1 MISLTVDISTLASNI
16 LNLQIMT
23 KKNLLVPIA
32 IFLALISTVNAQQDA
47 QYTQYMFNT
56 MSVNP
61 AYAGSRGQFSAA
73 ALYRSQWVGLDGAP
87 ETFTLN
93 LHSPIRNSRL
103 GYGVSVIQDNIGDG
117 VVSETYFDAIVSYTI
132 DVSLEG
138 KLSFGLKAGGNLLN
152 LDFNG
157 LRNFDLEPVSIDNI
171 ENRFSPNIGLG
182 LYYHT
187 NKFYAGL
194 SAPNILETEHFDNAR
209 TDANSAQFLSK
220 ERINFYFITG
230 YVFDLNGNLKFK
242 PALLTKVVGGA
253 PLQLD
258 MSASF
263 LFNDKFSFGAAYR
276 WDAALSGLVG
286 FQITDQLMLG
296 LAYDRET
303 TALGG
308 SQFNDG
314 SFEVFLRFEL
324 VKSFQKLVSP
334 RFF

>member
-1 MISLTVDISTLASNI
+1 MLKNKFLLPLVCVFVSTIYSLS
-16 LNLQIMT
+16 
-23 KKNLLVPIA
+23 
-32 IFLALISTVNAQQDA
+32 AQQDA

-87 ETFTLN
+87 ESFTLN

-103 GYGVSVIQDNIGDG
+103 GYGISLVNDNIGDG
-117 VVSETYFDAIVSYTI
+117 VVSETYFDGVISYTI

-138 KLSFGLKAGGNLLN
+138 KLSFGLKAGGNFLS

-157 LRNFDLEPVSIDNI
+157 LRNFDAEPVDVNNI
-171 ENRFSPNIGLG
+171 ENRFSPNFGLG
-182 LYYHT
+182 IYYHT
-187 NKFYAGL
+187 DRFYAGL
-194 SAPNILETEHFDNAR
+194 SAPNVLQTEHFDNSR
-209 TDANSAQFLSK
+209 TDANSVQFLSQ
-220 ERINFYFITG
+220 ERINFYLITG
-230 YVFDLNGNLKFK
+230 YVFDLGGNLKFK

-253 PLQLD
+253 PLQVD
-258 MSASF
+258 ASASF
-263 LFNDKFSFGAAYR
+263 LFNDRFSFGAAYR
-276 WDAALSGLVG
+276 WDAAVSGLVG

-308 SQFNDG
+308 TQFNDG
-314 SFEVFLRFEL
+314 SFEIFLRFEL
-324 VKSFQKLVSP
+324 LKSFRKLVSP